1 MPPGYTDDGGDSTIW
16 PSLWDCDC
24 VGFPIIFPDWI
35 GRPDENWTIDSDVVK
50 WNWSLLRFVFEF
62 NRSARLLQ
70 SVRFKSKISP
80 HFKTKYFHSTF
91 DESFWIFGSY
101 LYFRLWK
108 IVITTHDSFWKFLT
122 AIKDS
127 LITLLSG
134 LFCHSNLKVKL
145 VIMSYDINWSTKT
158 SFLSTVIKTFNRLY
172 QGGPGEIGHC
182 ALLYYV
188 L

>member
-1 MPPGYTDDGGDSTIW
+1 MFDFEIKVIILKILYYNKVPKYLRYIGIYLGNLCTTSLNRKVMMWCGFFRLTIAPFTTLDKTREKNSKSHNVPPGYTDDGGDSTIW

-62 NRSARLLQ
+62 DRSARLLH

-91 DESFWIFGSY
+91 NESFWYIIGSSDHIY
-101 LYFRLWK
+101 ILDCGK
-108 IVITTHDSFWKFLT
+108 
-122 AIKDS
+122 
-127 LITLLSG
+127 
-134 LFCHSNLKVKL
+134 
-145 VIMSYDINWSTKT
+145 
-158 SFLSTVIKTFNRLY
+158 
-172 QGGPGEIGHC
+172 
-182 ALLYYV
+182 
-188 L
+188 